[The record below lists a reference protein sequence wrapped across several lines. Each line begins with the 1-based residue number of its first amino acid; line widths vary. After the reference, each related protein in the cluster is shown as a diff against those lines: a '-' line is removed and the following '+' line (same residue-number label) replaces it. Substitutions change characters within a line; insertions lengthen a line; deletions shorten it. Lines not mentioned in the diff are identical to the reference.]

1 MICIVIGYFI
11 CSKETIVMFAGKT
24 IIITGGSSGLGE
36 ALAHRLAARGANLAL
51 VARSHDKL
59 NTVLKKIQS
68 SGYHAQKVEAFS
80 SDVREIESIEQTV
93 KKIAAVVGEPDILI
107 NSAGILRENY
117 FEALPVQTFQ
127 EIMDINFFGTL
138 CWIKAVLPFFK
149 KKGEGRIVNICSMG
163 GLIGTFGY
171 SAYCSSKHAIT
182 GLTSSLRVEL
192 KPQNIKCHLVCPSEF
207 ESPMVDDLNTYR
219 TVENRKM
226 VLTIPVMGIQRVA
239 GDIIRGIEK
248 DKYLIVPGAVTR
260 FFERLNRYF
269 PSLTRWTS
277 DRIIQR
283 CYRGPSM
290 SD

>member
-1 MICIVIGYFI
+1 
-11 CSKETIVMFAGKT
+11 MFAGKT

-68 SGYHAQKVEAFS
+68 SGYPAQKVEAFS
-80 SDVREIESIEQTV
+80 SDVREIESVEQTV

-127 EIMDINFFGTL
+127 EIMGINFFGTL

-226 VLTIPVMGIQRVA
+226 VQTIPVMRIQKVA
-239 GDIIRGIEK
+239 DDIVRGIEK

-260 FFERLNRYF
+260 FFEKLNRYF

-277 DRIIQR
+277 DQIVRR
-283 CYRGPSM
+283 CYRGP
-290 SD
+290 DR

>member
-1 MICIVIGYFI
+1 
-11 CSKETIVMFAGKT
+11 MFAGKT

-36 ALAHRLAARGANLAL
+36 ALAIRLAARGANLAL
-51 VARSHDKL
+51 VARSQDKL
-59 NTVLKKIQS
+59 RSVFKKIQL
-68 SGYHAQKVEAFS
+68 SGYNTQNVEAFS
-80 SDVREIESIEQTV
+80 SDVREAESVEQTV
-93 KKIAAVVGEPDILI
+93 NKIAAAVGEPDILI

-117 FEALPVQTFQ
+117 FEGLPVHIFQ
-127 EIMDINFFGTL
+127 EVMNINFFGTL
-138 CWIKAVLPFFK
+138 YWIKAVLPFFK

-171 SAYCSSKHAIT
+171 SAYCASKHAIT

-226 VLTIPVMGIQRVA
+226 VLTIPVMGIQKVA

-260 FFERLNRYF
+260 FFERLNRHF

-277 DRIIQR
+277 DQIIQR
-283 CYRGPSM
+283 CYRGSSM
-290 SD
+290 SNTL